1 MTETSIVERFAE
13 IGHDIDVNEV
23 ASRIEVLTKQF
34 KVPLDDA
41 ESSVISY
48 FLRQNGV
55 ERAAYYEGS
64 GGNRNVNVADIKTEE
79 GIWCN
84 LRAKFTDNW
93 ESASEHIDQI
103 GLIGDDT
110 GKIKFVMWRNAGL
123 SPMELGKSYTID
135 NVVTSVYNDKVSV
148 TMNKTSVITEIDDDI
163 EVGNITAEYTGVMVH
178 IKNGSGLIKRCPE
191 CNRALRGGT
200 CAEHG
205 NVTGTNDLRIMATLD
220 NGESTQDVLIGC
232 EITEDVWGHTL
243 DEAVEMAVESLD
255 AGVVLEDMIPNLVGR
270 YYTVSGGKM
279 DTMIFV
285 NSTMRYN

>member
-64 GGNRNVNVADIKTEE
+64 GGNRNVNVADIEIEE

-110 GKIKFVMWRNAGL
+110 GKIKFVMWKNAGL
-123 SPMELGKSYTID
+123 SLMELGKSYTID

-148 TMNKTSVITEIDDDI
+148 TMNKTSVITEIDEDI
-163 EVGNITAEYTGVMVH
+163 EVGNTTAEYTGVMVH
-178 IKNGSGLIKRCPE
+178 IKKGSGLIKRCPE
-191 CNRALRGGT
+191 CNGALRGGT
-200 CAEHG
+200 CVEHG
-205 NVTGTNDLRIMATLD
+205 NVAGKNDLRIMATLD
-220 NGESTQDVLIGC
+220 NGESTRDVLLGC
-232 EITEDVWGHTL
+232 EITEYVWGHTL
-243 DEAVEMAVESLD
+243 GEAVEMAVESLD

-285 NSTMRYN
+285 NECEAI